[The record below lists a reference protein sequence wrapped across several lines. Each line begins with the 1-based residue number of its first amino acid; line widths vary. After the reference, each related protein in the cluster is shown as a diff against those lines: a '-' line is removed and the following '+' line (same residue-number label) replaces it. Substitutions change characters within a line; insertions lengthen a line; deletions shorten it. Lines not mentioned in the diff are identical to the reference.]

1 MKLHND
7 TDAFELL
14 IIEHSSRHNIR
25 PDILEKD
32 YYVTLMLKALS
43 EKQNEGLRIFNGG
56 NSIL

>member
-14 IIEHSSRHNIR
+14 IIELSSRHNIR
-25 PDILEKD
+25 SDILEKD
-32 YYVTLMLKALS
+32 YYVTHMLKELS
-43 EKQNEGLRIFNGG
+43 ENKMRALEFLKGG

>member
-14 IIEHSSRHNIR
+14 IIELSSRHNIR

-32 YYVTLMLKALS
+32 YYVTLMLKVLS
-43 EKQNEGLRIFNGG
+43 EKQNEGLRIF
-56 NSIL
+56 